1 MKILYSFSLLLIS
14 FYSCNNSASKQD
26 VCYEDIFEFT
36 GMITHRY
43 ELIIYSM
50 DKLNSC
56 FIKNNPDVVINS
68 EVYVNSNRD
77 DKWIKFMESVSEI
90 NSYGTVG
97 KRTSKMQ
104 YDLENNSDSTIAEMK
119 WEYFYNNKD
128 LIKEIHYNKE
138 FDSSTSR
145 NKSWNSV
152 SKNEIKL
159 DSLGRVTSRIKY
171 TSWNRNSWEIERK
184 SFFNYSNFTEIEE
197 YDDFHLDDNWKYIRE
212 KDDKGNIIKELTYIF
227 KKDKW
232 MLYSQREFICTNKKE
247 KESYMYW
254 SWFFEKLE
262 DKYSKLYIYDK
273 EERLSRIIT
282 TSEHFFS
289 NNESELYT
297 DTLKLAYYNNGLLK
311 KIDEGRDIFIF
322 EYSKNGFIKKFLWQS
337 VFDKKISNTLM
348 VNQSYTKN

>member
-1 MKILYSFSLLLIS
+1 
-14 FYSCNNSASKQD
+14 
-26 VCYEDIFEFT
+26 
-36 GMITHRY
+36 MITHRY
-43 ELIIYSM
+43 ELIVYSM

-56 FIKNNPDVVINS
+56 FIRNNPDVVINS

-90 NSYGTVG
+90 NSYGTVEE
-97 KRTSKMQ
+97 RISKMQ
-104 YDLENNSDSTIAEMK
+104 WDLENNSDSTIGGMK
-119 WEYFYNNKD
+119 WEYFYDNKD
-128 LIKEIHYNKE
+128 LIKEIQYDKE
-138 FDSSTSR
+138 FNSPTS
-145 NKSWNSV
+145 KKIGWNSV
-152 SKNEIKL
+152 SKNEIKR
-159 DSLGRVTSRIKY
+159 DSLGRIISKIKY
-171 TSWNRNSWEIERK
+171 TSWDKNSWELERK

-197 YDDFHLDDNWKYIRE
+197 NDDFHLDDKWKYIRE
-212 KDDKGNIIKELTYIF
+212 RDNKGNLIKELTYIF

-232 MLYSQREFICTNKKE
+232 MLYSQREFIYTNKKE
-247 KESYMYW
+247 KESYKYW

-297 DTLKLAYYNNGLLK
+297 DTLKLEYYNNGFLK

-322 EYSKNGFIKKFLWQS
+322 EYAKNGFIKKFLWQS
-337 VFDKKISNTLM
+337 VSYEKISNALM